1 MGEINKRIESGRL
14 DHILRGW
21 GHYTKQEIRR
31 LVAQQRV
38 TVNGQMCDIAGYDC
52 PENSII
58 CVDEVRLFP
67 KPYITLM
74 MNKPA
79 GYVCV
84 NGDLRY
90 KNITSLLEN
99 EEYKTLFPVGRLDA
113 DTEGLIILTNTG
125 EISSR
130 VAHPEH
136 ETEKK
141 YYAEFTRRLDP
152 DKICRVSKGI
162 EYLGNTYKPAE
173 IQVIDEKSCYV
184 TVTEGKY
191 HEVKRLVRFCG
202 GFVTYLKRISIG
214 GLILDDTLQPGE
226 RRELTGEEIEK
237 LFL

>member
-1 MGEINKRIESGRL
+1 M
-14 DHILRGW
+14 
-21 GHYTKQEIRR
+21 
-31 LVAQQRV
+31 
-38 TVNGQMCDIAGYDC
+38 
-52 PENSII
+52 
-58 CVDEVRLFP
+58 
-67 KPYITLM
+67 
-74 MNKPA
+74 
-79 GYVCV
+79 
-84 NGDLRY
+84 
-90 KNITSLLEN
+90 
-99 EEYKTLFPVGRLDA
+99 
-113 DTEGLIILTNTG
+113 TNNG